1 MDDAHRSDEHVQDDV
16 AARLREALGEAA
28 EQVQVDVV
36 GETVTLAG
44 SVDAAETRG
53 RAEQVTLATEGVKYV
68 VNNLRVAQEGTT
80 GATG

>member
-1 MDDAHRSDEHVQDDV
+1 MEEAHRSDQHVQDEV

-36 GETVTLAG
+36 DETATLAG
-44 SVDAAETRG
+44 SVDDAETRS
-53 RAEQVTLATEGVKYV
+53 RAEQVTLAVAGVKYV